1 MGICRD
7 CFGRL
12 SYTAVNSRNGVFSVT
27 KEKRGPYEII
37 KHEPYYRTNANIFL
51 EKEMAFW
58 EECPKFS
65 SFVKAVKY
73 MKDNLEDLL

>member
-12 SYTAVNSRNGVFSVT
+12 SYTAVNSNKSVFSVT
-27 KEKRGPYEII
+27 KKRNGPYEII
-37 KHEPYYRTNANIFL
+37 KHEPWYNTNSNIFL
-51 EKEMAFW
+51 EREMAFW

-65 SFVKAVKY
+65 SFIQAVKY
-73 MKDNLEDLL
+73 LKENLEDLL